1 MKIVF
6 FGNPEFCNHPLLKL
20 NDSKHSIVSV
30 VTNKDKKSG
39 RGLKL
44 NQTFVK
50 KLSLDLNLPI
60 IEVDDINS
68 NELHSKLT
76 SLNAD
81 IFIVDA
87 FSILP
92 DSIINIPKYGAIN
105 IHPSILP
112 KYRGASP
119 IQYAL
124 LNGDDQTGVSIIS
137 LNQNIDAGNIL
148 GQEKIFINKNDT
160 FGYLYEKL
168 SILGSELL
176 IKVINN
182 LELKKIKPIIQDNS
196 LKTLAPKIKKEDL
209 KICWNQSSSRI
220 HNHIRSFDPYPGA
233 YAILENK
240 RIKLFLSSE
249 YFGSSDIGSNAV
261 EGELIIKDQLL
272 LVKTNTKKMI
282 NVGMVQLEGRKKISS
297 SDFIKTLKNKKY
309 ILK

>member
-6 FGNPEFCNHPLLKL
+6 FGNPEFCNHPLLQL
-20 NDSKHSIVSV
+20 NESKHSIVSV

-68 NELHSKLT
+68 NQLHSKLA

-81 IFIVDA
+81 IFIVVA

-92 DSIINIPKYGAIN
+92 NSIITIPKYGAIN

-119 IQYAL
+119 IQFAL
-124 LNGDDQTGVSIIS
+124 LNGDNKTGVSIIS

-148 GQEKIFINKNDT
+148 GQEKISINKNDT
-160 FGYLYEKL
+160 FGYLHDKL
-168 SILGSELL
+168 SVLGSELL
-176 IKVINN
+176 IEVVNN
-182 LELKKIKPIIQDNS
+182 LEAKKIEPIIQDDS

-220 HNHIRSFDPYPGA
+220 HNQIRAFDPYPGA
-233 YAILENK
+233 YAVLENK
-240 RIKLFLSSE
+240 RIKLFSSSE
-249 YFGSSDIGSNAV
+249 YFDSSDIGSDAV
-261 EGELIIKDQLL
+261 VGELIIKDQLL
-272 LVKTNTKKMI
+272 LIKTNTNKMI
-282 NVGMVQLEGRKKISS
+282 NIGMVQLEGRKKISS
-297 SDFIKTLKNKKY
+297 FDFIKTLKNKKY